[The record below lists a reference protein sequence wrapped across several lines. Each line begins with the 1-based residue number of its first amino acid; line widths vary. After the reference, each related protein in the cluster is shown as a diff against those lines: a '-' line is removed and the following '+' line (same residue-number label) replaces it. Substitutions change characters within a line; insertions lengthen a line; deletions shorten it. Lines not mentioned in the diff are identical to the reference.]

1 MKQSSLK
8 SPLARVKS
16 LGSARSGTMHAWR
29 LRLTAFALLPLT
41 FAFVVIV
48 VSLVGRDYDSARA
61 LLGSPVVAILFI
73 LFVGAGIWHMTL
85 GMQAI
90 IEDYVHVEH
99 KKLMSLIANICFS
112 TLIGVSII
120 YALLRLS
127 FT

>member
-1 MKQSSLK
+1 MIRPSLR

-48 VSLVGRDYDSARA
+48 VSLAGRDYESARA
-61 LLGSPVVAILFI
+61 LLGSPGPAILMI
-73 LFVGAGIWHMTL
+73 LFVGAGFWHMTL

-90 IEDYVHVEH
+90 IEDYVHSEH
-99 KKLMSLIANICFS
+99 KKVLALMANNCFS
-112 TLIGVSII
+112 ALIGVATI
-120 YALLRLS
+120 YALMRLS

>member
-1 MKQSSLK
+1 
-8 SPLARVKS
+8 
-16 LGSARSGTMHAWR
+16 MHAWR

-48 VSLVGRDYDSARA
+48 VSLAGRDYESARA
-61 LLGSPVVAILFI
+61 LLGSPGAAILLI

-90 IEDYVHVEH
+90 IEDYVHAEH
-99 KKLMSLIANICFS
+99 KKVLSLMANICFS
-112 TLIGVSII
+112 TLIGVAII